1 MRKGEGMIIYKNTTQ
16 GFKQDVNDNRI
27 VTDIEQHF
35 LSILNRHVSN
45 SEKNALN
52 NSLRFMESL
61 VRTAE
66 LREDCGVLIE
76 YNIPS
81 TSKRV
86 DFILTGE
93 DMDMNKNLV
102 MIELKQWSAV
112 KGTNA
117 SFLVET
123 YTGGANREVPHPS
136 YQAYSYQRYLTDL
149 NEEIFQERVFAHSCA
164 YLHNY
169 IPSNPEPLLAKKFLS
184 LVAETP
190 CYFSNDV
197 AELRAFIKKYVGNGK
212 GMDILFQVD
221 KGKIRPSKKLIDAVS
236 GIFKRVQEFT
246 LLDEQRV
253 AFDKIIEFATRRDR
267 KRTIIVVGGPGTG
280 KSVVSI
286 NSLVD
291 LLNKGLNIRFIAPN
305 AAFRKAI
312 VDTLSQDDIMNQA
325 SLGLLFSGSGRF
337 YNALPNEFDVLV
349 VDEAHRLKGK
359 GAYMYKGTNQIEDVV
374 KASRTNVFFID
385 DYQKIRPD
393 DIGSVD
399 EIRRIANRYNSEIF
413 EIVLE
418 AQFRCSG
425 AEGYMNW
432 IDNTLRI
439 KETANFDGWNSSE
452 FEFKICK
459 TPNEVNEKIIE
470 MQNKGFKA
478 RLLAGYAW
486 KWTSQ
491 TQGNGNAE
499 IKDVSIIEHNFEMP
513 WNTRLASSNWAMDP
527 KGINQVGCIHTSQG
541 LEFDYVGIL
550 IGNDLKYNPKTYELF
565 ASYSDY
571 FDSTGK
577 SGLSNDNQR
586 LTNYIK
592 NIYRVLLTRGIKG
605 CFVYCRDKNLEEY
618 LRDSLKN

>member
-1 MRKGEGMIIYKNTTQ
+1 MIIYKNTTQ

-27 VTDIEQHF
+27 VADIEQHF
-35 LSILNRHVSN
+35 LSILNRHVSS

-66 LREDCGVLIE
+66 LSEDCGVLIE

-86 DFILTGE
+86 DFILSGE
-93 DMDMNKNLV
+93 DIDMNKNIV
-102 MIELKQWSAV
+102 MIELKQWSIV

-123 YTGGANREVPHPS
+123 YTGGASREVPHPS

-169 IPSNPEPLLAKKFLS
+169 QPSNPEPLLANKFLS

-190 CYFSNDV
+190 LYFSNDV
-197 AELRAFIKKYVGNGK
+197 ADLRSFVKKYVGNGK
-212 GMDILFQVD
+212 GMDILYQVD
-221 KGKIRPSKKLIDAVS
+221 EGKIRPSKKLIDAVS
-236 GIFKRVQEFT
+236 GIFKSVQEFT

-253 AFDKIIEFATRRDR
+253 AFDKIIEFATMRDR

-312 VDTLSQDDIMNQA
+312 VDTLGQNDIMNQA
-325 SLGLLFSGSGRF
+325 RLGLLFSGSGRF
-337 YNALPNEFDVLV
+337 YNALRNEFDVLV

-374 KASRTNVFFID
+374 KASVTNVFFID

-393 DIGSVD
+393 DIGSVE
-399 EIRRIANRYNSEIF
+399 EIRRIAKRYNSEIF

-432 IDNTLRI
+432 VDNTLRI
-439 KETANFDGWNSSE
+439 KETANFDGWNNSE
-452 FEFKICK
+452 FEFEICK
-459 TPNEVNEKIIE
+459 TPNEVNAKIIE
-470 MQNKGFKA
+470 MQNLGFKA

-499 IKDVSIIEHNFEMP
+499 IKDVSIIEHGFAMP

-527 KGINQVGCIHTSQG
+527 RGIEQVGCIHTSQG

-550 IGNDLKYNPKTYELF
+550 IGNDLKYNPETHELF
-565 ASYSDY
+565 ASYNDY

-577 SGLSNDNQR
+577 SGLSNDNER

-592 NIYRVLLTRGIKG
+592 NIYRVLLTRGMKG

-618 LRDSLKN
+618 FGNSIKN